1 MTTEPPKLPPGDG
14 PDLPEVEWAFAPVD
28 KLAIGTA
35 LGITCGTALFLVTV
49 YHLLLLDSSEG
60 PNLRLLANY
69 FAGYRVT
76 WPGAFVG
83 FFWGFVVGFVSGW
96 FMAFLRNLFTALY
109 TFRVRTKANLEKMAD
124 FLDHI

>member
-1 MTTEPPKLPPGDG
+1 MSPEQRPESEPPG
-14 PDLPEVEWAFAPVD
+14 LPEVEWAFAPVD

-35 LGITCGTALFLVTV
+35 LGVTCGVGLFLVTA
-49 YHLLLLDSSEG
+49 YHVLLLGNDEG
-60 PNLRLLANY
+60 PNLWLLGNY
-69 FAGYRVT
+69 FAGYEVT

-83 FFWGFVVGFVSGW
+83 LFWGFVVGFVGGW

-109 TFRVRTKANLEKMAD
+109 NFRVRTKANLEKMAD